1 MSERRPALRRLSLC
15 ADDFGQSAAIDA
27 GILSLIGR
35 GRLQATSVL
44 AEGPDWPAGAA
55 RLKELLAP
63 GQAQAQAQAQPQ
75 ADSQADSQVH
85 PKAEVGLHLNLTHP
99 FDGAT
104 LARPLSRWLLAS
116 SLRQVSRTAVRDTF
130 LHQVDAFVRHFG
142 RLPDYLDG
150 HQHVHAFPVVR
161 DAVMDVIDRC
171 WQGQGVRPWLRV
183 PERLIGGDAAFKA
196 FVLRTSTRGFGALAE
211 SRGLRTTPAF
221 GGMYSLLPDDGFEGR
236 MKRWLREAP
245 DRTLIMCHP
254 GLTGRSAH
262 DPTDPIAPARAVEY
276 AYLASDA
283 FAEDC
288 ARSGV
293 TLVPHAMVLAA
304 TVLAAAGH

>member
-1 MSERRPALRRLSLC
+1 MSVSDRDSTTSVDGAARSASTALRRLSLC

-27 GILSLIGR
+27 GILSLLGR

-44 AEGPDWPAGAA
+44 SEGPDWADGAA
-55 RLKELLAP
+55 RLRELLAQSEYP
-63 GQAQAQAQAQPQ
+63 
-75 ADSQADSQVH
+75 
-85 PKAEVGLHLNLTHP
+85 AEVGLHLNLTHP
-99 FDGAT
+99 FAGAP

-116 SLRQVSRTAVRDTF
+116 QLRLVSQAAVRDSF
-130 LHQVDAFVRHFG
+130 LRQVDAFVRHFG

-161 DAVMDVIDRC
+161 DAVMDIIDRC
-171 WQGQGVRPWLRV
+171 WQGQGARPWLRV
-183 PERLIGGDAAFKA
+183 PERLTGGDAAFKA

-254 GLTGRSAH
+254 GLTDRSVPDAS
-262 DPTDPIAPARAVEY
+262 DPIAPARAVEY

-283 FAEDC
+283 FAADC

-293 TLVPHAMVLAA
+293 TLVPHA
-304 TVLAAAGH
+304 TVLGAGAH

>member
-1 MSERRPALRRLSLC
+1 MSVSDGDSTAPVDGAARSASTALRRLSLC

-27 GILSLIGR
+27 GILSLLSR

-44 AEGPDWPAGAA
+44 SEGPDWADAAA
-55 RLKELLAP
+55 RLKQLLAQSELP
-63 GQAQAQAQAQPQ
+63 
-75 ADSQADSQVH
+75 
-85 PKAEVGLHLNLTHP
+85 AEVGLHLNLTHP

-116 SLRQVSRTAVRDTF
+116 QLRLVSQAAVRDSF
-130 LHQVDAFVRHFG
+130 LRQVDAFVRHFG

-161 DAVMDVIDRC
+161 DAVMDIIERC
-171 WQGQGVRPWLRV
+171 WQGQGGRPWLRV
-183 PERLIGGDAAFKA
+183 PERLMVGDAAFKA
-196 FVLRTSTRGFGALAE
+196 FVLRSSTRGFGALAE

-221 GGMYSLLPDDGFEGR
+221 GGMYSLLADDGFEGR

-254 GLTGRSAH
+254 GLTDRCAP
-262 DPTDPIAPARAVEY
+262 DPSDPIAPARAVEY

-283 FAEDC
+283 FAGDC

-293 TLVPHAMVLAA
+293 ALVPHA
-304 TVLAAAGH
+304 TVLGAGAH

>member
-1 MSERRPALRRLSLC
+1 MSGPAAAVRRLSLC

-44 AEGPDWPAGAA
+44 SEGPDWADGAL
-55 RLKELLAP
+55 RLKSLLNKTEPA
-63 GQAQAQAQAQPQ
+63 
-75 ADSQADSQVH
+75 
-85 PKAEVGLHLNLTHP
+85 AEVGLHLNLTHP
-99 FDGAT
+99 FEGANE
-104 LARPLSRWLLAS
+104 ARPLSHWLLAS
-116 SLRQVSRTAVRDTF
+116 HLRQVSQAAVRDSF
-130 LHQVDAFVRHFG
+130 LRQLDAFVRHFDG
-142 RLPDYLDG
+142 LPDYLDG

-161 DAVMDVIDRC
+161 DAVMDVIDRG
-171 WQGQGVRPWLRV
+171 WQGQRVRPWLRV

-196 FVLRTSTRGFGALAE
+196 FVLRVSTRGFGKLAE

-221 GGMYSLLPDDGFEGR
+221 GGMYSLRPDDGFEGR

-254 GLTGRSAH
+254 GQTDRVAP
-262 DPTDPIAPARAVEY
+262 DPSDPSDPIAPARAVEY
-276 AYLASDA
+276 AYLASEA

-293 TLVPHAMVLAA
+293 TLVPHGMVLAA
-304 TVLAAAGH
+304 TVLAAVGH

>member
-1 MSERRPALRRLSLC
+1 MSVSDGDTSVSADGVARSASTALRRLSLC
-15 ADDFGQSAAIDA
+15 ADDFGQSAAINA
-27 GILSLIGR
+27 GILSLLAH

-44 AEGPDWPAGAA
+44 SEGPDWADGAS
-55 RLKELLAP
+55 RLKDLLA
-63 GQAQAQAQAQPQ
+63 QTASA
-75 ADSQADSQVH
+75 
-85 PKAEVGLHLNLTHP
+85 AEVGLHLNLTHP
-99 FDGAT
+99 FEGTT
-104 LARPLSRWLLAS
+104 LSRPLSRWLLS
-116 SLRQVSRTAVRDTF
+116 SQLRLVSQATVRDSF
-130 LHQVDAFVRHFG
+130 LQQVDAFVRHFG

-161 DAVMDVIDRC
+161 DAVMGVIDRC
-171 WQGQGVRPWLRV
+171 WQGQGARPWLRV
-183 PERLIGGDAAFKA
+183 PERLMHGDAAFKA
-196 FVLRTSTRGFGALAE
+196 FVLRSSTRGFGALAE

-254 GLTGRSAH
+254 GLTDRSAP
-262 DPTDPIAPARAVEY
+262 DPNDPIAPARAVEY

-288 ARSGV
+288 SRSGV
-293 TLVPHAMVLAA
+293 TLVPHA

>member
-1 MSERRPALRRLSLC
+1 MSGQAVAPRRLSLC

-44 AEGPDWPAGAA
+44 SEGPDWADGAA
-55 RLKELLAP
+55 RLKALLTQSECP
-63 GQAQAQAQAQPQ
+63 
-75 ADSQADSQVH
+75 
-85 PKAEVGLHLNLTHP
+85 AEVGLHLNLTHP
-99 FDGAT
+99 FNGAT
-104 LARPLSRWLLAS
+104 EARPLSHWLLATQ
-116 SLRQVSRTAVRDTF
+116 LRQVSQARVRDSF
-130 LHQVDAFVRHFG
+130 LRQLEAFVRHVD

-161 DAVMDVIDRC
+161 DAVIEVIDRG
-171 WQGQGVRPWLRV
+171 WQGQTVRPWLRV

-196 FVLRTSTRGFGALAE
+196 FVLRMSTRGFGQLAE
-211 SRGLRTTPAF
+211 ARGLRTTPAF
-221 GGMYSLLPDDGFEGR
+221 GGMYALHPDDGFEGR

-245 DRTLIMCHP
+245 DGTLIMCHP
-254 GLTGRSAH
+254 GQTDRAAP
-262 DPTDPIAPARAVEY
+262 DPSDPIAPARAVEY

-293 TLVPHAMVLAA
+293 TLVRQASLLSA
-304 TVLAAAGH
+304 